1 VTAASVNGIAVTA
14 GEGEPIELAAAR
26 ELLRQ
31 RAVGGGLLDADEADP
46 ERIASAIEELLGREV
61 VTPEPVEDEM
71 QRYYEGH
78 AAEFRSGDLVNVRH
92 ILFQVTAAVN
102 VPQIRARAE
111 ETLNTLLKQPER
123 FADLARELSNCP
135 SGENGGILGQLGRGD
150 TVPEFEKA
158 LFSPG
163 RTGVSRDL
171 VKTRFGFHIIAVD
184 QRIPGK
190 ALPFELVRDQIATR
204 LKAVVEARAV
214 RQYVNVLAGGAV
226 LEGVDLGATAT
237 PLVQ

>member
-1 VTAASVNGIAVTA
+1 MTAFINGVAVTPA
-14 GEGEPIELAAAR
+14 ENEAIELAAAR

-31 RAVGGGLLDADEADP
+31 RAVVGGLLDANESDEAA
-46 ERIASAIEELLGREV
+46 IADAIEALLAHEV
-61 VTPEPVEDEM
+61 TTPEPDEDEM
-71 QRYYEGH
+71 RRYYEGH
-78 AAEFRSGDLVNVRH
+78 PKEFSSNDLVNARH
-92 ILFQVTAAVN
+92 ILFQVTKTVS

-111 ETLNTLLKQPER
+111 ETLNILLKAPER
-123 FADLARELSNCP
+123 FAELAKEFSNCP

-150 TVPEFEKA
+150 TVPEFEKV

-171 VKTRFGFHIIAVD
+171 VKTRFGFHIISID

-190 ALPFELVRDQIATR
+190 VLPFEMVRDKIAER
-204 LKAVVEARAV
+204 LKAGVEERAL
-214 RQYVNVLAGGAV
+214 RQYVSVLAGGAA
-226 LEGVDLGATAT
+226 LEGVDLGAAST

>member
-1 VTAASVNGIAVTA
+1 MTASVNGIAVA
-14 GEGEPIELAAAR
+14 PDEGEPLELAAVR

-31 RAVGGGLLDADEADP
+31 RAVVDGLLDPDEADAALVA
-46 ERIASAIEELLGREV
+46 EAVEELLSREAS
-61 VTPEPVEDEM
+61 TPEPIEDEM
-71 QRYYEGH
+71 RRYYDSH

-111 ETLNTLLKQPER
+111 ETLNILLKQPEQ
-123 FADLARELSNCP
+123 FGDLARELSNCP

-150 TVPEFEKA
+150 TVPEFEKV

-190 ALPFELVRDQIATR
+190 VLLFELVRDQIATR
-204 LKAVVEARAV
+204 LKAVVEARAL

>member
-1 VTAASVNGIAVTA
+1 MTASVNGIAVA
-14 GEGEPIELAAAR
+14 PDEGEPLELAAVR

-31 RAVGGGLLDADEADP
+31 RAVVDGLLDPDEADAALVA
-46 ERIASAIEELLGREV
+46 EAVEELLSREV
-61 VTPEPVEDEM
+61 STPEPIEDEM
-71 QRYYEGH
+71 RRYYDSH

-111 ETLNTLLKQPER
+111 ETLNILLKQPEQ
-123 FADLARELSNCP
+123 FGDLARELSNCP

-150 TVPEFEKA
+150 TVPEFEKV

-190 ALPFELVRDQIATR
+190 VLPFELVRDQIATR
-204 LKAVVEARAV
+204 LKAVVEARAL

-226 LEGVDLGATAT
+226 LDGFDLGATAT

>member
-1 VTAASVNGIAVTA
+1 MSATVNGIAVAA
-14 GEGEPIELAAAR
+14 GEDEALELAAAR

-31 RAVGGGLLDADEADP
+31 RAVAGGLLEAEETDAGT
-46 ERIASAIEELLGREV
+46 IAEAIEELLSREV
-61 VTPEPVEDEM
+61 VTPEPSEDEM
-71 QRYYEGH
+71 RRYYEGH
-78 AAEFRSGDLVNVRH
+78 PTEFRSGDLVNVRH
-92 ILFQVTAAVN
+92 ILFQVTAAVS

-111 ETLNTLLKQPER
+111 ETLNILLKQPDR
-123 FADLARELSNCP
+123 FAELARELSNCP
-135 SGENGGILGQLGRGD
+135 SGENGGILGQIGRGD

-171 VKTRFGFHIIAVD
+171 VKTRYGFHIISID

-190 ALPFELVRDQIATR
+190 ALPFDMARDKIAAR
-204 LKAVVEARAV
+204 LKAVVEARAL
-214 RQYVNVLAGGAV
+214 RQYVNVLAGGAT

>member
-1 VTAASVNGIAVTA
+1 MTATVNGIAVA
-14 GEGEPIELAAAR
+14 PGEGEPLELAAVR

-31 RAVGGGLLDADEADP
+31 RAVVDGLLDPDEADAVLVT
-46 ERIASAIEELLGREV
+46 EAVEELLSREV
-61 VTPEPVEDEM
+61 STPEPVEDEM
-71 QRYYEGH
+71 RRYYDSH

-111 ETLNTLLKQPER
+111 ETLNILLKQPER

-150 TVPEFEKA
+150 TVPEFEKV
-158 LFSPG
+158 LFSPS
-163 RTGVSRDL
+163 RTVVSRDL
-171 VKTRFGFHIIAVD
+171 VKTRFGFHIISID

-190 ALPFELVRDQIATR
+190 QLPFDMVRDEVASR
-204 LKAVVEARAV
+204 LRTSVEERAL
-214 RQYVNVLAGGAV
+214 RQYVNVLAGGAA
-226 LEGVDLGATAT
+226 LEGVDLGATST

>member
-1 VTAASVNGIAVTA
+1 MSASINGVAVTAA
-14 GEGEPIELAAAR
+14 EGEEIQIAAAH

-31 RAVGGGLLDADEADP
+31 RAVVGGLLDPQEA
-46 ERIASAIEELLGREV
+46 EEAVIAEAIEELLDQEV
-61 VTPEPVEDEM
+61 TTPEPGDDEM
-71 QRYYEGH
+71 RRYYDGH
-78 AAEFRSGDLVNVRH
+78 PKEFSSDDLVNARH

-111 ETLNTLLKQPER
+111 ETLNILLKAPDR
-123 FADLARELSNCP
+123 FAEMAKELSNCP

-150 TVPEFEKA
+150 TVPEFEKV

-163 RTGVSRDL
+163 RIGVSRDL
-171 VKTRFGFHIIAVD
+171 VKTRFGFHIISID
-184 QRIPGK
+184 NRIPGK
-190 ALPFELVRDQIATR
+190 IVPFELVRDKVATR
-204 LKAVVEARAV
+204 LKMTVVERAL

-226 LEGVDLGATAT
+226 VEGVDLGATAT

>member
-1 VTAASVNGIAVTA
+1 MTASVNGIAVA
-14 GEGEPIELAAAR
+14 PGEGEPLELAAVR

-31 RAVGGGLLDADEADP
+31 RAVVDGLLDPDEADAALVA
-46 ERIASAIEELLGREV
+46 EAVEELLSREV
-61 VTPEPVEDEM
+61 STPEPIEDEM
-71 QRYYEGH
+71 RRYYDSH

-111 ETLNTLLKQPER
+111 ETLNILLKQPEQ
-123 FADLARELSNCP
+123 FGDLARELSNCP

-150 TVPEFEKA
+150 TVPEFEKV

-190 ALPFELVRDQIATR
+190 VLPFELVRDQIATR
-204 LKAVVEARAV
+204 LKAVVEARAL

>member
-1 VTAASVNGIAVTA
+1 MTASVNGIAVA
-14 GEGEPIELAAAR
+14 PDEGEPLELAAVR

-31 RAVGGGLLDADEADP
+31 RAVVDGLLDPDEADAALVA
-46 ERIASAIEELLGREV
+46 EAVEELLSREV
-61 VTPEPVEDEM
+61 STPEPIEDEM
-71 QRYYEGH
+71 RRYYDSH

-111 ETLNTLLKQPER
+111 ETLNILLKQPEQ
-123 FADLARELSNCP
+123 FGDLARELSNCP

-150 TVPEFEKA
+150 TVPEFEKV

-190 ALPFELVRDQIATR
+190 VLLFELVRDQIATR
-204 LKAVVEARAV
+204 LKAVVEARAL

>member
-1 VTAASVNGIAVTA
+1 MSASINGIAVTPD
-14 GEGEPIELAAAR
+14 EGEALELAAVR

-31 RAVGGGLLDADEADP
+31 RTVVGGLLDPDEDDEAVVAD
-46 ERIASAIEELLGREV
+46 AIEELLSQQVR
-61 VTPEPVEDEM
+61 TPEPTEDEM
-71 QRYYEGH
+71 RRYYDGH
-78 AAEFRSGDLVNVRH
+78 PKEFSSADLVNARH

-111 ETLNTLLKQPER
+111 ETLNILLKTPDR
-123 FADLARELSNCP
+123 FAEFAKELSNCP

-150 TVPEFEKA
+150 TVPEFEKV

-163 RTGVSRDL
+163 RIGISRDIL
-171 VKTRFGFHIIAVD
+171 KTRFGFHIISID

-190 ALPFELVRDQIATR
+190 VVPFEMVRDKVAAR
-204 LKAVVEARAV
+204 LKTSVEEQAL

-226 LEGVDLGATAT
+226 LEGVDLGAAST

>member
-1 VTAASVNGIAVTA
+1 MTASVNGIAVA
-14 GEGEPIELAAAR
+14 PGEGEPLELAAVR

-31 RAVGGGLLDADEADP
+31 RAVVDGLLDPDEADAALVA
-46 ERIASAIEELLGREV
+46 EATEELLSREV
-61 VTPEPVEDEM
+61 STPETIEDEM
-71 QRYYEGH
+71 RRYYDSH

-111 ETLNTLLKQPER
+111 ETLNILLKQPEQ
-123 FADLARELSNCP
+123 FGDLARELSNCP

-150 TVPEFEKA
+150 TVPEFEKV

-190 ALPFELVRDQIATR
+190 VLPFELVRDQIATR
-204 LKAVVEARAV
+204 LKAVVEARAL

>member
-1 VTAASVNGIAVTA
+1 MTATVNGIAVA
-14 GEGEPIELAAAR
+14 PGEGEPLELAAVR

-31 RAVGGGLLDADEADP
+31 RAVVDGLLDPDEADAVLVT
-46 ERIASAIEELLGREV
+46 EAVEELLSREV
-61 VTPEPVEDEM
+61 STPEPVEDEM
-71 QRYYEGH
+71 RRYYDSH

-102 VPQIRARAE
+102 GPQIRARAE
-111 ETLNTLLKQPER
+111 ETLNILLKQPER

-150 TVPEFEKA
+150 TVPEFEKV
-158 LFSPG
+158 LFSPS

-171 VKTRFGFHIIAVD
+171 VKTRFGFHIISID

-190 ALPFELVRDQIATR
+190 QLPFDMVRDEVASR
-204 LKAVVEARAV
+204 LRTSVEERAL
-214 RQYVNVLAGGAV
+214 RQYVNVLAGGAA
-226 LEGVDLGATAT
+226 LEGVDLGATST